1 MSGIGVGL
9 AQSPNVVQKQKLILT
24 QHLKLFL
31 SLVQMNTVE
40 LREYLEE
47 QLTENP
53 ALEEDLDLSAEEEKE
68 NLSESLLNELGP
80 SETDYPMPEEFF
92 QEINEAPEWENQI
105 PSQDSLFEHLSWQLS
120 IADLSKRQRH
130 IASLIIGNINEDG
143 YLEIEPEEIEK
154 LLEEK
159 GSSGGGEKC
168 LVEVMRVAEKIR
180 TTFDPVGVGSRS
192 LSECL
197 AAQAMDLGYEK
208 ESLIMKVVENHID
221 DLSTKDYDKICAE
234 LETSREQIKEI
245 ETVITS
251 LEPKPGR
258 PYYTKDT
265 ARNIVPDFYVYKVGD
280 NLQMQS
286 NRSFPK
292 LRISSYCR
300 KILADRANL
309 TGETTDYL
317 REKIEVAQRIVRC
330 IEERETTM
338 RKVMEKIVNEQ
349 REFFD
354 HGSAHIKPLRLKDV
368 AETVGIHESTVSR
381 ITSRKHI
388 QCPQG
393 IVELK
398 KLFSRGVHSS
408 NGQKVSLEKIKSM
421 IREIVN
427 DEPAECAFS
436 DEDISKILS
445 MKNIKVARRTVA
457 KYRKILGIPSSS
469 KRLSKEV

>member
-1 MSGIGVGL
+1 MSGFGL
-9 AQSPNVVQKQKLILT
+9 AQTTNAAQKQKLVLT
-24 QHLKLFL
+24 QHLRLFL

-47 QLTENP
+47 QLIENP
-53 ALEEDLDLSAEEEKE
+53 ALEEDPDSPLETEKE
-68 NLSESLLNELGP
+68 DPGESLLNELGP
-80 SETDYPMPEEFF
+80 TETDYPAPEEFSA
-92 QEINEAPEWENQI
+92 ETGEETTWEDLI
-105 PSQDSLFEHLSWQLS
+105 PNQDSLFEHLHWQLS
-120 IADLSKRQRH
+120 MTDFSELQKQ

-143 YLEIEPEEIEK
+143 YLEIGLEEIAG
-154 LLEEK
+154 LLEAE
-159 GSSGGGEKC
+159 GSSEADGDRMAEIT
-168 LVEVMRVAEKIR
+168 RVAEKIR
-180 TTFDPVGVGSRS
+180 TTFDPIGTGSRS

-197 AAQAMDLGYEK
+197 AAQALDLGYER
-208 ESLIMKVVENHID
+208 ESPLVRAVESYID
-221 DLSTKDYDKICAE
+221 DLGRKDYDNICAG
-234 LETSREQIKEI
+234 LDVSREEMLEI
-245 ETVITS
+245 EAVITS

-258 PYYTKDT
+258 PYYTKDAT
-265 ARNIVPDFYVYKVGD
+265 RNIVPDFYVYKVGD
-280 NLQMQS
+280 ELQMQS

-317 REKIEVAQRIVRC
+317 RERIEVAQRIVRC
-330 IEERETTM
+330 IEERETTI
-338 RKVMEKIVNEQ
+338 RRVMEKIVDEQ

-368 AETVGIHESTVSR
+368 ADTVGIHESTVSR
-381 ITSRKHI
+381 ITSRKYI

-398 KLFSRGVHSS
+398 KLFSRAVRSS

-421 IREIVN
+421 IREIV
-427 DEPAECAFS
+427 DEEPARCAFS
-436 DEDISKILS
+436 DEDISRILS
-445 MKNIKVARRTVA
+445 MKNVKVARRTVA

>member
-1 MSGIGVGL
+1 MSGFGL
-9 AQSPNVVQKQKLILT
+9 SQTPNAVQKQKLILT
-24 QHLKLFL
+24 QHLRLFL

-47 QLTENP
+47 QLIENP
-53 ALEEDLDLSAEEEKE
+53 ALEEEPDSSLDSEKE
-68 NLSESLLNELGP
+68 DPGESLLNELGP
-80 SETDYPMPEEFF
+80 TETDYPVPEEFSA
-92 QEINEAPEWENQI
+92 EISEETTWENQI
-105 PSQDSLFEHLSWQLS
+105 PNQNSLFEHLHWQLS
-120 IADLSKRQRH
+120 MTDFSELQKQ

-143 YLEIEPEEIEK
+143 YLEIELEEIAK
-154 LLEEK
+154 LLEAE
-159 GSSGGGEKC
+159 GSPEADGNRKE
-168 LVEVMRVAEKIR
+168 EIIRVAEKIR

-197 AAQAMDLGYEK
+197 AAQALDLGYER
-208 ESLIMKVVENHID
+208 ESPLVRAVENHID
-221 DLSTKDYDKICAE
+221 DLGIKNYEKICAD
-234 LETSREQIKEI
+234 LDISRKEI
-245 ETVITS
+245 LEIEAVITS

-265 ARNIVPDFYVYKVGD
+265 TRNIVPDFYVYKVGD

-300 KILADRANL
+300 KILSDRANL

-330 IEERETTM
+330 IEERETTI
-338 RKVMEKIVNEQ
+338 RKVMEKIVDEQ

-354 HGSAHIKPLRLKDV
+354 HGSAHIKPLKLKDV
-368 AETVGIHESTVSR
+368 ADTVGIHESTVSR
-381 ITSRKHI
+381 ITSRKYI

-398 KLFSRGVHSS
+398 KLFSRGVRSS
-408 NGQKVSLEKIKSM
+408 SGQKVSLEKIKSM
-421 IREIVN
+421 IREIV
-427 DEPAECAFS
+427 DEEPAQCAFS
-436 DEDISKILS
+436 DEDISRILS

>member
-1 MSGIGVGL
+1 MSGFGL
-9 AQSPNVVQKQKLILT
+9 TQTPNVVQKQKLILT
-24 QHLKLFL
+24 QHLRLFL

-47 QLTENP
+47 QLIENP
-53 ALEEDLDLSAEEEKE
+53 ALEEDPDSSLDSEKE
-68 NLSESLLNELGP
+68 DPGESLLNELGP
-80 SETDYPMPEEFF
+80 TETDYPVPEEFSA
-92 QEINEAPEWENQI
+92 ETSEETTWENQI
-105 PSQDSLFEHLSWQLS
+105 PNQDSLFEHLHWQLS
-120 IADLSKRQRH
+120 MTDFSELQKQ

-143 YLEIEPEEIEK
+143 YLEIEFEEIAR
-154 LLEEK
+154 LLEAE
-159 GSSGGGEKC
+159 GSS
-168 LVEVMRVAEKIR
+168 EVASDLMAEIIRVAERIR
-180 TTFDPVGVGSRS
+180 TTFDPIGAGSRS

-197 AAQAMDLGYEK
+197 VAQVLDLGYER
-208 ESLIMKVVENHID
+208 ESSLVRAVENHID
-221 DLSTKDYDKICAE
+221 DLGRKDYEKICAE
-234 LETSREQIKEI
+234 LDIGREEILEI
-245 ETVITS
+245 EAVITS

-258 PYYTKDT
+258 PYYTKDAT
-265 ARNIVPDFYVYKVGD
+265 RNIVPDFYVYKVGD

-286 NRSFPK
+286 NRSFPRLK
-292 LRISSYCR
+292 ISSYCR

-330 IEERETTM
+330 IEERETTI
-338 RKVMEKIVNEQ
+338 RKVMEKIVDEQ

-354 HGSAHIKPLRLKDV
+354 HGSAHIKPLKLKDV
-368 AETVGIHESTVSR
+368 ADTVGIHESTVSR
-381 ITSRKHI
+381 ITSRKYI

-393 IVELK
+393 VIELK
-398 KLFSRGVHSS
+398 KLFSRGVQSS

-427 DEPAECAFS
+427 DEPAQCAFS
-436 DEDISKILS
+436 DEDISRILS

-457 KYRKILGIPSSS
+457 KYRKTLGIPSSS

>member
-1 MSGIGVGL
+1 MSGFGL
-9 AQSPNVVQKQKLILT
+9 SQTPNVAQKQKLILT
-24 QHLKLFL
+24 QHLRLFL

-47 QLTENP
+47 QLIENP
-53 ALEEDLDLSAEEEKE
+53 ALEEDPNSSSETEKE
-68 NLSESLLNELGP
+68 DPGESLLNELGP
-80 SETDYPMPEEFF
+80 TETDYPAAEEFSA
-92 QEINEAPEWENQI
+92 EISEEATWENQI
-105 PSQDSLFEHLSWQLS
+105 PNQDSLFEHLHWQLS
-120 IADLSKRQRH
+120 MTDFGEQQKQ

-143 YLEIEPEEIEK
+143 YLEIELEEIAR
-154 LLEEK
+154 LLDVE
-159 GSSGGGEKC
+159 GSSGAGGGRMAEIM
-168 LVEVMRVAEKIR
+168 EVAENIR
-180 TTFDPVGVGSRS
+180 TTFDPIGVGSRS

-197 AAQAMDLGYEK
+197 AAQALDLGYER
-208 ESLIMKVVENHID
+208 ESALMRLVESHID
-221 DLSTKDYDKICAE
+221 DLGRKNYDKICTE
-234 LETSREQIKEI
+234 LDISREEILEI
-245 ETVITS
+245 EAVITS

-258 PYYTKDT
+258 PYYTKDA

-280 NLQMQS
+280 SLQMQS

-330 IEERETTM
+330 IEERETTI
-338 RKVMEKIVNEQ
+338 RKVMEKIVDEQ

-354 HGSAHIKPLRLKDV
+354 HGSAHIKPLKLKDV
-368 AETVGIHESTVSR
+368 ADTVGIHESTVSR
-381 ITSRKHI
+381 ITSRKYI

-393 IVELK
+393 VIELK
-398 KLFSRGVHSS
+398 KLFSRGVRSS

-421 IREIVN
+421 IREIV
-427 DEPAECAFS
+427 DEEPIQCAFS
-436 DEDISKILS
+436 DEDISRILS
-445 MKNIKVARRTVA
+445 MKNVKVARRTVA

>member
-1 MSGIGVGL
+1 MSGFGL
-9 AQSPNVVQKQKLILT
+9 SQSPNAVQKQKLILT
-24 QHLKLFL
+24 QHLRLFL

-47 QLTENP
+47 QLIENP
-53 ALEEDLDLSAEEEKE
+53 ALEEDTDSSLEAEKE
-68 NLSESLLNELGP
+68 DPGESLLNELGP
-80 SETDYPMPEEFF
+80 TEADYPVPEEFSA
-92 QEINEAPEWENQI
+92 EISEETTWENQI
-105 PSQDSLFEHLSWQLS
+105 PNQNSLFEHLHWQLS
-120 IADLSKRQRH
+120 MTDFSELQKQ

-143 YLEIEPEEIEK
+143 YLEIELEEIAR
-154 LLEEK
+154 LLDAEDSPEADGDRMEEII
-159 GSSGGGEKC
+159 
-168 LVEVMRVAEKIR
+168 RVAEKVR
-180 TTFDPVGVGSRS
+180 TTFDPIGVGSRS

-197 AAQAMDLGYEK
+197 VAQALDLGYER
-208 ESLIMKVVENHID
+208 ESPLVRVVESHID
-221 DLSTKDYDKICAE
+221 DLGIKDYENICAD
-234 LETSREQIKEI
+234 LDISREEILEI
-245 ETVITS
+245 EAVITS

-258 PYYTKDT
+258 PYYTKDAT
-265 ARNIVPDFYVYKVGD
+265 RNIVPDFYVYKVGD

-292 LRISSYCR
+292 LRISSYCK
-300 KILADRANL
+300 KILSDRANL

-330 IEERETTM
+330 IEERESTI
-338 RKVMEKIVNEQ
+338 RKVMEKIVDEQ

-354 HGSAHIKPLRLKDV
+354 HGSAHIKPLKLKDV
-368 AETVGIHESTVSR
+368 ADTVGIHESTVSR
-381 ITSRKHI
+381 ITSRKYI

-393 IVELK
+393 VIELK
-398 KLFSRGVHSS
+398 KLFSRGVRSS

-421 IREIVN
+421 IREIV
-427 DEPAECAFS
+427 DEEPAQCAFS
-436 DEDISKILS
+436 DEDISRILS

>member
-1 MSGIGVGL
+1 MSGFGL
-9 AQSPNVVQKQKLILT
+9 AQTTNAAQKQKLVLT
-24 QHLKLFL
+24 QHLRLFL

-47 QLTENP
+47 QLIENP
-53 ALEEDLDLSAEEEKE
+53 ALEEDPDSPLETEKE
-68 NLSESLLNELGP
+68 DPGESLLNELGP
-80 SETDYPMPEEFF
+80 TETDYPAPEEFSA
-92 QEINEAPEWENQI
+92 ETGEKTTWEELI
-105 PSQDSLFEHLSWQLS
+105 PNQDSLFEHLHWQLS
-120 IADLSKRQRH
+120 MTDFSELQKQ

-143 YLEIEPEEIEK
+143 YLEIGLEEIAG
-154 LLEEK
+154 LLEAE
-159 GSSGGGEKC
+159 GSSEADGDRMAEIT
-168 LVEVMRVAEKIR
+168 RVAEKIR
-180 TTFDPVGVGSRS
+180 TTFDPIGTGSRS

-197 AAQAMDLGYEK
+197 AAQALDLGYER
-208 ESLIMKVVENHID
+208 ESPLVRAVESYID
-221 DLSTKDYDKICAE
+221 DLGRKDYDNICAG
-234 LETSREQIKEI
+234 LDVSREEMLEI
-245 ETVITS
+245 EAVITS

-258 PYYTKDT
+258 PYYTKDAT
-265 ARNIVPDFYVYKVGD
+265 RNIVPDFYVYKVGD
-280 NLQMQS
+280 ELQMQS

-317 REKIEVAQRIVRC
+317 RERIEVAQRIVRC
-330 IEERETTM
+330 IEERETTI
-338 RKVMEKIVNEQ
+338 RRVMEKIVDEQ

-368 AETVGIHESTVSR
+368 ADTVGIHESTVSR
-381 ITSRKHI
+381 ITSRKYI

-398 KLFSRGVHSS
+398 KLFSRAVRSS

-421 IREIVN
+421 IREIV
-427 DEPAECAFS
+427 DEEPARCAFS
-436 DEDISKILS
+436 DEDISRILS
-445 MKNIKVARRTVA
+445 MKNVKVARRTVA

>member
-1 MSGIGVGL
+1 MSGFGL
-9 AQSPNVVQKQKLILT
+9 SQTPNAAQKQKLILT
-24 QHLKLFL
+24 QHLRLFL

-47 QLTENP
+47 QLIENP
-53 ALEEDLDLSAEEEKE
+53 ALEEDPNSSSETEKE
-68 NLSESLLNELGP
+68 DPGESLLNELGP
-80 SETDYPMPEEFF
+80 TETDYSAPEEFSA
-92 QEINEAPEWENQI
+92 EISEETTWENQI
-105 PSQDSLFEHLSWQLS
+105 PNQDSLFEHLHWQLS
-120 IADLSKRQRH
+120 MADFSERQKQ
-130 IASLIIGNINEDG
+130 IASIIIGNINEDG
-143 YLEIEPEEIEK
+143 YLEIELEEIAR
-154 LLEEK
+154 LLEVE
-159 GSSGGGEKC
+159 GSSEADGDRMAEII
-168 LVEVMRVAEKIR
+168 LVAEKIR
-180 TTFDPVGVGSRS
+180 TTFDPIGVGSRS

-197 AAQAMDLGYEK
+197 TVQALDLGYEK
-208 ESLIMKVVENHID
+208 KSPIVRAVESHID
-221 DLSTKDYDKICAE
+221 DLGRKDYEKICAE
-234 LETSREQIKEI
+234 LDISREEILEI

-258 PYYTKDT
+258 PYYTKDAT
-265 ARNIVPDFYVYKVGD
+265 RNIVPDFYVYKVGEG
-280 NLQMQS
+280 LQMQS

-330 IEERETTM
+330 IEERETTI
-338 RKVMEKIVNEQ
+338 RKVMEKIVDEQ
-349 REFFD
+349 KEFFD
-354 HGSAHIKPLRLKDV
+354 HGNAYIKPLKLKDV
-368 AETVGIHESTVSR
+368 ADTVGIHESTVSR

-388 QCPQG
+388 QCSQG
-393 IVELK
+393 ILELK
-398 KLFSRGVHSS
+398 KLFSRGVRSS

-421 IREIVN
+421 IREIV
-427 DEPAECAFS
+427 DEEPAQCAFS
-436 DEDISKILS
+436 DEDISRILS

>member
-1 MSGIGVGL
+1 MSGFGL
-9 AQSPNVVQKQKLILT
+9 TQTPNAVQKQKLILT
-24 QHLKLFL
+24 QHLRLFL

-47 QLTENP
+47 QLIENP
-53 ALEEDLDLSAEEEKE
+53 ALEEDPDSSLDSEKE
-68 NLSESLLNELGP
+68 DPGESLLNELGP
-80 SETDYPMPEEFF
+80 TETDYPAPEEFSA
-92 QEINEAPEWENQI
+92 EISEETTWENQI
-105 PSQDSLFEHLSWQLS
+105 PNQDSLFEHLHWQMSMTDFSELQ
-120 IADLSKRQRH
+120 KQ

-143 YLEIEPEEIEK
+143 YLEIEFEEIAR
-154 LLEEK
+154 LLEVE
-159 GSSGGGEKC
+159 SSPEADGDYMAEII
-168 LVEVMRVAEKIR
+168 RVAERIR
-180 TTFDPVGVGSRS
+180 TTFDPIGAGSRS

-197 AAQAMDLGYEK
+197 VAQALDLGYER
-208 ESLIMKVVENHID
+208 ESSLVRAVENHID
-221 DLSTKDYDKICAE
+221 DLGRKDYEKICAE
-234 LETSREQIKEI
+234 LDIGREEILEI
-245 ETVITS
+245 EAVITS

-258 PYYTKDT
+258 PYYTKDAT
-265 ARNIVPDFYVYKVGD
+265 RNIVPDFYVYKVGD

-286 NRSFPK
+286 NRSFPR

-330 IEERETTM
+330 IEERETTI
-338 RKVMEKIVNEQ
+338 RKVMEKIVDEQ

-354 HGSAHIKPLRLKDV
+354 HGSAHIKPLKLKDV
-368 AETVGIHESTVSR
+368 ADTVGIHESTVSR
-381 ITSRKHI
+381 ITSRKYI

-393 IVELK
+393 VIELK
-398 KLFSRGVHSS
+398 KLFSRGVQSS

-427 DEPAECAFS
+427 DEPAQCAFS
-436 DEDISKILS
+436 DEDISRILS